1 MQKPCPREQSVAFRT
16 MYGHG
21 IYIVAGGKWNR
32 IMYVS
37 LFYWKCDQDSHT
49 FIISREFVQLKIDED
64 CTYAYE

>member
-1 MQKPCPREQSVAFRT
+1 